1 MYNVVHA
8 IFDVINW
15 VLQNLTVSDR
25 MHDVFFNSRC
35 VKENFPDSWS
45 LAVDVNHSE
54 SHSKYGKLN
63 FKNTYTLYLMHS
75 Y

>member
-1 MYNVVHA
+1 MYNVAHA

-45 LAVDVNHSE
+45 LAVDVNQ
-54 SHSKYGKLN
+54 
-63 FKNTYTLYLMHS
+63 
-75 Y
+75 